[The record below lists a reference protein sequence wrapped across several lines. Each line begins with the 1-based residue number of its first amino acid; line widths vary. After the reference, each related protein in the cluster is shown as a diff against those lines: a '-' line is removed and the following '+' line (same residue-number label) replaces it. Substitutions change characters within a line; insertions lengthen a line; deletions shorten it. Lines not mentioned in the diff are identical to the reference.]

1 MWERPS
7 VPALRI
13 AVLLNAAAGTA
24 ARLKNN
30 TLGADIVAAFAQHG
44 MTATLTSVSGDELRA
59 VAEAA
64 LRQAQEGKL
73 DVVAVGGGDGSI
85 GTVASVLAGSGVPL
99 GILPLG
105 TLNHFA
111 RDLGI
116 PFAVEPAVAIMAA
129 GHTQPVDLGDV
140 NGRIFINNS
149 SIGIYPMLVLDRE
162 RRRALH
168 GLPKWLAMIPATFRA
183 LKHFPRRRLRIK
195 AAGSTQ
201 PYRSPLLFVG
211 NNEYQITPRALG
223 QRERLD
229 TGELCFYVAR
239 TQSRLGLVWLSLR
252 AIFGRTDQVRDLR
265 ISKVAEGDVD
275 SRASRLPVA
284 CDGEVELMR
293 TPLHYRSRPG
303 ALRVFAPAPLV

>member
-1 MWERPS
+1 M
-7 VPALRI
+7 PALRI
-13 AVLLNAAAGTA
+13 SVLLNAAAGTA
-24 ARLKNN
+24 ARLENEK
-30 TLGADIVAAFAQHG
+30 LGAEIVTAFAQHG
-44 MTATLTSVSGDELRA
+44 MAATLTFLGGDELRDA
-59 VAEAA
+59 AENA
-64 LRQAQEGKL
+64 LRQAQDSEL
-73 DVVAVGGGDGSI
+73 DAVAVGGGDGSI
-85 GTVASVLAGSGVPL
+85 GTVASVLAGSDVPL

-129 GHTQPVDLGDV
+129 GHTHTVDLGEV

-183 LKHFPRRRLRIK
+183 LKHFPRRRLRIR

-229 TGELCFYVAR
+229 AGELCFYVAR
-239 TQSRLGLVWLSLR
+239 TQSRLGLVWLGLR
-252 AIFGRTDQVRDLR
+252 AVFGRTDQVHDLR
-265 ISKVAEGDVD
+265 IFKVIKGDVD
-275 SRASRLPVA
+275 AHASRLPVA
-284 CDGEVELMR
+284 CDGEVEVMR
-293 TPLHYRSRPG
+293 TPLHYRSKPG
-303 ALRVFAPAPLV
+303 ALRVFTPAPAPSV

>member
-1 MWERPS
+1 
-7 VPALRI
+7 
-13 AVLLNAAAGTA
+13 
-24 ARLKNN
+24 
-30 TLGADIVAAFAQHG
+30 
-44 MTATLTSVSGDELRA
+44 MTATLTFLEGAELRDA
-59 VAEAA
+59 AEKT
-64 LRQAQEGKL
+64 LRQARAGEL
-73 DVVAVGGGDGSI
+73 DAVAVGGGDGTI

-116 PFAVEPAVAIMAA
+116 PFTVEPAIAIMAA
-129 GHTQPVDLGDV
+129 GHVQAVDLGDV

-183 LKHFPRRRLRIK
+183 LRHFPRRRLRIK

-229 TGELCFYVAR
+229 AGELCFYVAR
-239 TQSRLGLVWLSLR
+239 TQSRLGLVWLGLR
-252 AIFGRTDQVRDLR
+252 AIFGRTDQVHDLR
-265 ISKVAEGDVD
+265 IFKVTKGDVD
-275 SRASRLPVA
+275 ARASRLPVA
-284 CDGEVELMR
+284 CDGEVEVMR
-293 TPLHYRSRPG
+293 TPLHYRSKPG
-303 ALRVFAPAPLV
+303 ALRVFAPAPAPLT

>member
-1 MWERPS
+1 
-7 VPALRI
+7 VPPLRI

-24 ARLKNN
+24 ARLENEK
-30 TLGADIVAAFAQHG
+30 LGAELEAAFALHG
-44 MTATLTSVSGDELRA
+44 MTATLTFLSGAELRA
-59 VAEAA
+59 GAEHA
-64 LRQAQEGKL
+64 LLQVKNGKL
-73 DVVAVGGGDGSI
+73 DAIAVGGGDGSI
-85 GTVASVLAGSGVPL
+85 GTVASVLAGCGVPL

-116 PFAVEPAVAIMAA
+116 PLLFDQAIAIMAA
-129 GHTQPVDLGDV
+129 GYVQTVDLGEV
-140 NGRIFINNS
+140 NGRTFINNS
-149 SIGIYPMLVLDRE
+149 SVGIYPMLVQDRE

-223 QRERLD
+223 KRERLD
-229 TGELCFYVAR
+229 GGELCVYVAR
-239 TQSRLGLVWLSLR
+239 TQSRLGLIWLGLR
-252 AIFGRTDQVRDLR
+252 AIFGRTDQVHDLR
-265 ISKVAEGDVD
+265 IFKVAKADVD
-275 SRASRLPVA
+275 AHASRLPVA
-284 CDGEVELMR
+284 CDGEVEVMR
-293 TPLHYRSRPG
+293 TPLHYRTRPG
-303 ALRVFAPAPLV
+303 SLRVFAPAPLA

>member
-1 MWERPS
+1 MF
-7 VPALRI
+7 V
-13 AVLLNAAAGTA
+13 AGA
-24 ARLKNN
+24 
-30 TLGADIVAAFAQHG
+30 
-44 MTATLTSVSGDELRA
+44 ELRDG
-59 VAEAA
+59 AENA
-64 LRQAQEGKL
+64 LRQAQGGEL
-73 DVVAVGGGDGSI
+73 DAVVVGGGDGSI
-85 GTVASVLAGSGVPL
+85 GTVASVLAGSGVSM

-116 PFAVEPAVAIMAA
+116 PFVVEQAVAVLAA
-129 GHTQPVDLGDV
+129 GHTHAVDLGEV
-140 NGRIFINNS
+140 NGRTFINNS
-149 SIGIYPMLVLDRE
+149 SIGIYPLLVLDRE

-229 TGELCFYVAR
+229 TGELYFYVAR

-252 AIFGRTDQVRDLR
+252 AIFGRTDQVHDLR
-265 ISKVAEGDVD
+265 IFKVTEGDVD
-275 SRASRLPVA
+275 AHTSRLLVA
-284 CDGEVELMR
+284 CDGEVEVMR
-293 TPLHYRSRPG
+293 PPLRYRSKPG
-303 ALRVFAPAPLV
+303 QLRVFTPAPEPSV